1 MVAVAPPHVDVI
13 SLIDERIDRRC
24 LAVRKSLV
32 TLSTYY
38 DEMSKKQVFDTCQVI
53 MDTMMEI
60 IVGLSERDGCD
71 PLS

>member
-1 MVAVAPPHVDVI
+1 MDAPPTLDVI
-13 SLIDERIDRRC
+13 SLVDERIDRRC

-32 TLSTYY
+32 ALSTYY

-60 IVGLSERDGCD
+60 IEELSDRNYGNG
-71 PLS
+71 

>member
-38 DEMSKKQVFDTCQVI
+38 DEMSKKQFFDTCQVI